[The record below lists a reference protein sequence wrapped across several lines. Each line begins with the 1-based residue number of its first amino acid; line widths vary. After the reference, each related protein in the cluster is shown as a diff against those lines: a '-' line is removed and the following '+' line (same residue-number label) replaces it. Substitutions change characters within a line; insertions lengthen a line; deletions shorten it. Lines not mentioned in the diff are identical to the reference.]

1 MASHTYPPPGPRTI
15 PPPTNNILSSK
26 ERSALVRSTK
36 KIGRMLG
43 DIPRFV
49 DEIEDREFIVPF
61 THLNHAHEV
70 IQSSLW

>member
-1 MASHTYPPPGPRTI
+1 MASHTYPPPEPRTI
-15 PPPTNNILSSK
+15 APPTNNTLSSK

-43 DIPRFV
+43 DIPRFI
-49 DEIEDREFIVPF
+49 DDIEDREFIAPF
-61 THLNHAHEV
+61 THLDNAHEV